1 MIPAAV
7 AVQRP
12 PDARLMIVGASGEVV
27 HTRRADF
34 AALVHGGD
42 LVIANDAATL
52 PASLFGIHLATSN
65 PIELRLAG
73 RRSLL
78 PQEVDRFTA
87 VVFGAGDFRT
97 PTESR
102 PLPPPLSVG
111 DSLQLGP
118 LHAVVRAILEHPRL
132 IEVTFDGS
140 VQEIWEGLAR
150 HGRPIQYSYLAD
162 PLAVWDTWTTIA
174 SRPVAFEA
182 PSAGFL
188 LDWRLVDNLRARGA
202 TFATLTHAAGISSTG
217 DARLDAMLPLGEA
230 YEIPARTANAID
242 TARRRGGRII
252 AVGTTVVRAL
262 EDAAAGDGR
271 VRAGHA
277 VATLRIGPLTR
288 LRVVDA
294 LVTGQHEPGTS
305 HYELLRA
312 FQDDSV
318 LRRTIAEAEMHAYR
332 THEFGDSLFIVR
344 RKDSHGVARAYGFV
358 AGVPVIIVDVPV
370 PTVTPTAGGEAS
382 AGGATGF
389 VVGGIVVPGG

>member
-12 PDARLMIVGASGEVV
+12 ADAKLMVVDADGHVG
-27 HTRRADF
+27 HTRRVDLPT
-34 AALVHGGD
+34 LVCSGD

-52 PASLFGIHLATSN
+52 PASLLGIHLPTGRA
-65 PIELRLAG
+65 IELRLAG
-73 RRSLL
+73 RGTLL
-78 PQEVDRFTA
+78 PRHVDRFVA
-87 VVFGAGDFRT
+87 VAFGAGDFRT

-102 PLPPPLSVG
+102 PRPPSFSVG

-118 LHAVVRAILEHPRL
+118 LCAVVEAILDHPRL
-132 IEVTFDGS
+132 IEVRFQGS
-140 VQEIWEGLAR
+140 PQEIWEGLAR
-150 HGRPIQYSYLAD
+150 HGRPIQYSYLVD
-162 PLAVWDTWTTIA
+162 PLAMWDTWTAIA

-188 LDWRLVDNLRARGA
+188 LDWHLIDGLRARGA

-217 DARLDAMLPLGEA
+217 DPDLDAMLPLDEP

-242 TARRRGGRII
+242 TSRRHGGRII

-262 EDAAAGDGR
+262 EDAAMHDGR
-271 VRAGHA
+271 VRSGCA
-277 VATLRIGPLTR
+277 VATIRIGPLTR
-288 LRVVDA
+288 LLVVDA

-318 LRRTIAEAEMHAYR
+318 LRQATAEAELHAYR
-332 THEFGDSLFIVR
+332 THEFGDSLFI
-344 RKDSHGVARAYGFV
+344 HRAASV
-358 AGVPVIIVDVPV
+358 SGVP
-370 PTVTPTAGGEAS
+370 ALAAS
-382 AGGATGF
+382 AISRMTSRS
-389 VVGGIVVPGG
+389 PLTSTSR